1 MNRDERVELLA
12 EAVSLARGFAAQY
25 CWADPRSG
33 ESCALHHGIWTCARL
48 LALVGSPGADA
59 AFWGR
64 ALEPLSHLGHEPRI
78 LLSGASDHGFLEL
91 IFGLLRAGGTRAELH
106 LLDRCETP
114 LRLNRWYAAQVA
126 VTLHT
131 VQSDILA
138 YVPDRPFDVIGA
150 HAFIDQLPPAAWP
163 ALLQTWWRALAP
175 GGRVIALNR
184 LRTEDEASSDRR
196 AALEA
201 RDFRPLIE
209 RVNARLPARL
219 RLPVEPLAA
228 EVARYWRQ
236 RAPTP
241 FRSAAMLVEL
251 FERTGFV
258 IECAEEGFAEITGR
272 ALSRSRRLRLIARKS

>member
-1 MNRDERVELLA
+1 VNRDERTELLA
-12 EAVSLARGFAAQY
+12 EAVQLARRFAPQY

-33 ESCALHHGIWTCARL
+33 DSCALHHGTWPCARL
-48 LALVGSPGADA
+48 LELVGSPGADV

-64 ALEPLSHLGHEPRI
+64 ALEPLLHLDHEPRM

-91 IFGLLRAGGTRAELH
+91 VLGLLRAGGMRAELH
-106 LLDRCETP
+106 LVDRCETP
-114 LRLNRWYAAQVA
+114 LRLNRWYAAQVGA
-126 VTLHT
+126 TLHT

-150 HAFIDQLPPAAWP
+150 HAFIDQLPSAAWP
-163 ALLQTWWRALAP
+163 DLLQTWWRALVP

-184 LRTEDEASSDRR
+184 LRTEDEASSERR

-209 RVNARLPARL
+209 RVNARLPAHL
-219 RLPVEPLAA
+219 RLPVEPIAA
-228 EVARYWRQ
+228 ELDRYWRR

-251 FERTGFV
+251 FERSGFV
-258 IECAEEGFAEITGR
+258 IEYAEEGFAEISGR
-272 ALSRSRRLRLIARKS
+272 ALSRSRRVRLIARKP